1 MRTAREHKRKS
12 GGRRRAVTALAAAAL
27 CAFAGILCLAGLE
40 PPMDN
45 ADGAAPAAFFCH
57 VSGNYAARQ
66 TDGKC
71 AAYASAYVLRHLGEQ
86 ADGEGIYPEIK
97 RTLGFA
103 APRNVAALFQ
113 TRGYCAQ
120 AYHGS
125 LNSLRQRLCAGVP
138 IIAFV
143 AIPNDTHYV
152 VVVGYDADYLYLA
165 DSLAAEGAP
174 YNRKLPIEEFE
185 RVWKTKTL
193 LPDNIYIV
201 INEK

>member
-45 ADGAAPAAFFCH
+45 ADGAAPAAFFWPCKRQLRRLSDGRKMCGLCLGLCPAPFGGAGGRRGDL
-57 VSGNYAARQ
+57 SGDKAHPRLRGARER
-66 TDGKC
+66 GG
-71 AAYASAYVLRHLGEQ
+71 AFPNARLLRPG
-86 ADGEGIYPEIK
+86 
-97 RTLGFA
+97 
-103 APRNVAALFQ
+103 
-113 TRGYCAQ
+113 
-120 AYHGS
+120 
-125 LNSLRQRLCAGVP
+125 LRQRLCAGVP

-174 YNRKLPIEEFE
+174 YNRKLSIEEFE

>member
-1 MRTAREHKRKS
+1 MACVEEKTAMWYSKWTQRKWT
-12 GGRRRAVTALAAAAL
+12 G
-27 CAFAGILCLAGLE
+27 
-40 PPMDN
+40 
-45 ADGAAPAAFFCH
+45 
-57 VSGNYAARQ
+57 
-66 TDGKC
+66 
-71 AAYASAYVLRHLGEQ
+71 
-86 ADGEGIYPEIK
+86 
-97 RTLGFA
+97 
-103 APRNVAALFQ
+103 
-113 TRGYCAQ
+113 
-120 AYHGS
+120 
-125 LNSLRQRLCAGVP
+125 RQRLCAGVP

-143 AIPNDTHYV
+143 AILNDTHYV

>member
-1 MRTAREHKRKS
+1 MRAAREHKRKS
-12 GGRRRAVTALAAAAL
+12 GGRRRAVIALAAA
-27 CAFAGILCLAGLE
+27 E
-40 PPMDN
+40 D
-45 ADGAAPAAFFCH
+45 
-57 VSGNYAARQ
+57 S
-66 TDGKC
+66 
-71 AAYASAYVLRHLGEQ
+71 S
-86 ADGEGIYPEIK
+86 
-97 RTLGFA
+97 
-103 APRNVAALFQ
+103 
-113 TRGYCAQ
+113 
-120 AYHGS
+120 
-125 LNSLRQRLCAGVP
+125 
-138 IIAFV
+138 AFV

>member
-1 MRTAREHKRKS
+1 M
-12 GGRRRAVTALAAAAL
+12 
-27 CAFAGILCLAGLE
+27 
-40 PPMDN
+40 
-45 ADGAAPAAFFCH
+45 
-57 VSGNYAARQ
+57 
-66 TDGKC
+66 
-71 AAYASAYVLRHLGEQ
+71 
-86 ADGEGIYPEIK
+86 
-97 RTLGFA
+97 
-103 APRNVAALFQ
+103 
-113 TRGYCAQ
+113 
-120 AYHGS
+120 
-125 LNSLRQRLCAGVP
+125 P

-174 YNRKLPIEEFE
+174 YSRKLSIEEFE